1 VRCNNNNKLKKKN
14 NYSHMFNYEFHMI
27 KSELNIKLICPFFY
41 WMQGV
46 DKYINIWVN
55 LLHQNMAYY
64 DYMLKL
70 KLIKLSFYMG

>member
-1 VRCNNNNKLKKKN
+1 
-14 NYSHMFNYEFHMI
+14 MFNYEFHMI
-27 KSELNIKLICPFFY
+27 KSELNIKFICQFFY

-64 DYMLKL
+64 D
-70 KLIKLSFYMG
+70 ST

>member
-1 VRCNNNNKLKKKN
+1 
-14 NYSHMFNYEFHMI
+14 MFNYEFHMI
-27 KSELNIKLICPFFY
+27 KSELNIKFLFVNFFY

-64 DYMLKL
+64 DSM
-70 KLIKLSFYMG
+70 